1 MLTRIRILACSF
13 ALGVGM
19 LLLGATAAHATPQSA
34 AHVLTWGRNL
44 ASFSPRISAAG
55 LAGQLAGPGDRG

>member
-1 MLTRIRILACSF
+1 MSTRIRILACSF

-34 AHVLTWGRNL
+34 AHV
-44 ASFSPRISAAG
+44 SAAVSVT
-55 LAGQLAGPGDRG
+55 GQSPSPSGRC